1 METQEALSYIAIAR
15 EAAKDG
21 PHEQALT
28 NLFIDVYGGE
38 EQPDMELASLL
49 RGRFEGTPPWDAG
62 LSVLVSAIVDEQ
74 AYAFKPEEL
83 PVEVP
88 DNFSLRSAREA
99 AGGILY
105 GEVDFDTHPDGKLL
119 LEARDKLVAYIE
131 AYNSGAPQGL
141 YFAVA
146 ETPAD
151 KRLAQAAGALWSAFY
166 WGSSAEGHAYW
177 YRVTKALS
185 S

>member
-1 METQEALSYIAIAR
+1 MNTQEALSYIATAR

-28 NLFIDVYGGE
+28 NLFIDVYVGE

-49 RGRFEGTPPWDAG
+49 RGRFEGTPLWGAG
-62 LSVLVSAIVDEQ
+62 LSDLVSAIVDDQ

-83 PVEVP
+83 SVEVP
-88 DNFSLRSAREA
+88 GEFNLRNAKKV

-105 GEVDFDTHPDGKLL
+105 GEVDFDTHPDGELL
-119 LEARDKLVAYIE
+119 LEAHDKLFKYIE

-141 YFAVA
+141 YSAVS
-146 ETPAD
+146 ETPSD
-151 KRLAQAAGALWSAFY
+151 KRLDLAASSLWSAFY
-166 WGSSAEGHAYW
+166 WDSSAEGHAYW
-177 YRVTKALS
+177 YRVAKALS
-185 S
+185 